1 MAMPRMIREVLAG
14 REAFSVKPDMT
25 ITEVVDYLV
34 DKGVGA
40 VAVCEGSKAVGVF
53 SERDL
58 MRRVVKPGVDP
69 STTPVKD
76 VMTYDV
82 VAVPDTER
90 HNLALALMIGK
101 NFRHLAVVDE
111 HERFLGFVS
120 MRDLMEIDIA
130 EAKELIRKLNDDY
143 YHHEFETK
151 RDQ

>member
-1 MAMPRMIREVLAG
+1 MTRIRDVLGGREVY
-14 REAFSVKPDMT
+14 SVGSDMT
-25 ITEVVDYLV
+25 VHEVVHYLC

-40 VAVCEGSKAVGVF
+40 VAVCEGSKPIGVF

-58 MRRVVKPGVDP
+58 MRRVVKPNLDP
-69 STTPVKD
+69 TKTPVKD

-82 VAVPDTER
+82 ITIPETER
-90 HNLALALMIGK
+90 HNVALALMLGK
-101 NFRHLAVVDE
+101 NFRHLAVVDDE
-111 HERFLGFVS
+111 ERFLGFIS

-143 YHHEFETK
+143 YHHEFDTK